1 MESPVICLI
10 FLCVRDEALF
20 CKGAEL
26 INLPP
31 VITSEFEPE
40 YFVPIFYSTP
50 LSLFCSA
57 KYNVLRY
64 QWHKNYSKI
73 VENDRVSYNPSTGEI
88 IFRNLEKEDFGVYYC
103 TAQNKFGISVSLFV
117 KLSEADLDQF
127 SPTSNV
133 QQTCREYHHC
143 KLPCLNQPH
152 CEPKAKCLI
161 DWKTKYGSSKSV
173 IYNESVTLDRE
184 GNLHF
189 LNIRK
194 SAGNKNYTC
203 GMWNERIHL
212 YKMVS
217 ITYLQI
223 NDSSTSILTEAV
235 YQSGD
240 RVFVGENATLL
251 CIFSGN
257 PAPKI
262 EWQNKNGIYI
272 TTNDKYI
279 VGQYG
284 RRLQIINVTFA
295 DEGFYECKTNNNLI
309 QNPFLNVTSPPLF
322 PDVGKRFMTKIMQN
336 STTVSIV
343 LQCNAMSATAEID
356 PIVIKWMKNEEILN
370 EDVRYQL
377 SGDKKTLHIYNKNS
391 DNSGCYTCVIENS
404 EGIAVANFL
413 LPYGVKRPYGCT
425 VCKFRPRMAT
435 ERKW

>member
-117 KLSEADLDQF
+117 KLSEA
-127 SPTSNV
+127 
-133 QQTCREYHHC
+133 
-143 KLPCLNQPH
+143 
-152 CEPKAKCLI
+152 
-161 DWKTKYGSSKSV
+161 
-173 IYNESVTLDRE
+173 
-184 GNLHF
+184 
-189 LNIRK
+189 
-194 SAGNKNYTC
+194 
-203 GMWNERIHL
+203 
-212 YKMVS
+212 
-217 ITYLQI
+217 
-223 NDSSTSILTEAV
+223 DSSTSILTEAV

>member
-117 KLSEADLDQF
+117 KLSEADLDQL
-127 SPTSNV
+127 SPISNV
-133 QQTCREYHHC
+133 QQTCKEYHHC
-143 KLPCLNQPH
+143 TLLCLNQPR
-152 CEPKAKCLI
+152 CQPETECMI
-161 DWKTKYGSSKSV
+161 EWKLGYGTSESV
-173 IYNESVTLDRE
+173 FYNESVALDRE

-203 GMWNERIHL
+203 GIWNERINVYRL
-212 YKMVS
+212 SS

-223 NDSSTSILTEAV
+223 NESSKGISPVAF

-240 RVFVGENATLL
+240 KAFVGENATLL
-251 CIFSGN
+251 CTLSGN
-257 PAPKI
+257 PVPKI
-262 EWQNKNGIYI
+262 EWRNNNGTYI

-284 RRLQIINVTFA
+284 RRLQIINVTLA
-295 DEGFYECKTNNNLI
+295 DGGVYECKTNSNRT

-322 PDVGKRFMTKIMQN
+322 PDVGKRFMTKILQN
-336 STTVSIV
+336 LTKESTA
-343 LQCNAMSATAEID
+343 LQCNTMSATAEND
-356 PIVIKWMKNEEILN
+356 PIVIKWMKNGEILN
-370 EDVRYQL
+370 KDVRYQL
-377 SGDKKTLHIYNKNS
+377 SEDNKTLHIYNDNS
-391 DNSGCYTCVIENS
+391 DDYGCYTCVEENS

-413 LPYGVKRPYGCT
+413 LPYGNLRD
-425 VCKFRPRMAT
+425 
-435 ERKW
+435 